1 MAQRFG
7 FEKLIMLMVLVLL
20 ALFALAVYAAGA
32 YYAAHGTA
40 QYMRLVQGLGATDA
54 LVFAAMVLAVG
65 FLTSAM
71 SVFKRTTLSRVGFAA
86 LSIAVAALMV
96 YTTLEGKQ
104 AAIAQSTESKANQ
117 GSERALIIS
126 DIERLTKLLQ
136 QQTDVLSSANDAFT
150 KAQRDLPIIAVC
162 DKSSKLF
169 TSCNAQRVK
178 QTQANERLLNSL
190 KPSESLRA
198 DIDKTNQQLA
208 SAKQAL
214 SSYDLSVTAKKN
226 DEIGRL
232 GFANLIS
239 SAIPEITSLLGSL
252 FFSFFASQIAMILL
266 KKQWIQVLPQF
277 ATDCDSNPLQH
288 ENSLLPPPKNIVK
301 KRTFEEAKRDLLNA
315 MRRNEADLSYRAI
328 YSAYPEIP
336 QKSVKPLLEDC
347 YRNRLI
353 DRYET
358 SNGFRYVCKPPS
370 PTTPLRLI
378 SGGVDG

>member
-1 MAQRFG
+1 MAHKLG
-7 FEKLIMLMVLVLL
+7 FEKLVMLSALVLL

-40 QYMRLVQGLGATDA
+40 HYMQLVQGLGANDA
-54 LVFAAMVLAVG
+54 LVFASMVLAVG

-71 SVFKRTTLSRVGFAA
+71 SVFKRSKVARVGFATV
-86 LSIAVAALMV
+86 SVAVAALMI
-96 YTTLEGKQ
+96 YTTLEGKK

-117 GSERALIIS
+117 SSERTLIIA
-126 DIERLTKLLQ
+126 DIDRLAKLLQ
-136 QQTDVLSSANDAFT
+136 QQTDALSSANDAFT
-150 KAQRDLPIIAVC
+150 KAQRELPTIVTC

-169 TSCNAQRVK
+169 TSCNAQRIK
-178 QTQANERLLNSL
+178 QTQANERLLNSF
-190 KPSESLRA
+190 KPSESLRS
-198 DIDKTNQQLA
+198 DIDKTNRQLA

-214 SSYDLSVTAKKN
+214 VSYDLSVTAKKN

-252 FFSFFASQIAMILL
+252 FFSFFTSQIAMILL
-266 KKQWIQVLPQF
+266 KKQRIQVLPQF
-277 ATDCDSNPLQH
+277 ATDCDSDVLQC
-288 ENSLLPPPKNIVK
+288 ENSLLPTPKNIIK

-315 MRRNEADLSYRAI
+315 MRRSEADLSYRAI
-328 YSAYPEIP
+328 YAAYPEIP

-358 SNGFRYVCKPPS
+358 SNGCKYVCKPPS
-370 PTTPLRLI
+370 PVTPLRLI
-378 SGGVDG
+378 NGGVDG